1 VDAASVV
8 LDKEKGKITF
18 KAKKGH
24 VIDLDRLHESIW
36 ATRLGDSTGMAL
48 HRLEVTAEGEVIASG
63 TGLILKMPGT
73 DRFFRLGEEQG
84 PAKGAFLK
92 LREALDRG
100 EKVVSVTG
108 RVEGWQGNF
117 TQFLKKL
124 PDEPRR
130 ILITDFNT
138 AKP

>member
-1 VDAASVV
+1 VYAASVV

-24 VIDLDRLHESIW
+24 VVDLDRLHESIW

-48 HRLEVTAEGEVIASG
+48 KRLEVTAEGEVVASAKDL
-63 TGLILKMPGT
+63 TLKMPGT
-73 DRFFRLGEEQG
+73 DRVFRLGEEQG
-84 PAKGAFLK
+84 PEKGVFLR
-92 LREALDRG
+92 LREALERG

-130 ILITDFNT
+130 ILVTDFNT
-138 AKP
+138 AKR